1 MLKSIYLQQV
11 YSDLTARDPEQ
22 KEFHQAVRE
31 VLDWIGPE
39 NVEHIATL
47 EESIEV
53 LEVLVSEG
61 AAPKA
66 LRDLVRPDA
75 VPVALERDHRIF
87 LYEEGLG
94 LLPGDRLYLVAAREV
109 ADEVLA
115 PFFPA

>member
-1 MLKSIYLQQV
+1 MKRSPLFSAF
-11 YSDLTARDPEQ
+11 SRDELL
-22 KEFHQAVRE
+22 AVIHSLR
-31 VLDWIGPE
+31 LDSFTPGQ
-39 NVEHIATL
+39 
-47 EESIEV
+47 
-53 LEVLVSEG
+53 VLVSEG

-115 PFFPA
+115 PFFPE